1 MKATQCTAILNSFS
15 LSAVAQTATPQIAS
29 TPPRCSAI
37 CRSPSTA
44 IRSRLSSPISKHP
57 ADERSRGQI
66 QIEFQAELPSGGPNR
81 RLTLENLH
89 LSGIAALPGELSRP
103 VRSRY
108 SRCRAKTKRF
118 AVNLPIGLRAG
129 RCSFRF
135 VFAWGPADRVSLHD
149 RAGSASS
156 VRAASLEAARP
167 WSAQT
172 LFVLLCRIDQSG
184 RSACRVRRAS

>member
-1 MKATQCTAILNSFS
+1 MK
-15 LSAVAQTATPQIAS
+15 
-29 TPPRCSAI
+29 
-37 CRSPSTA
+37 
-44 IRSRLSSPISKHP
+44 
-57 ADERSRGQI
+57 ESRGQI

-118 AVNLPIGLRAG
+118 AVDLPIGLRAG

-135 VFAWGPADRVSLHD
+135 VFAWGPADRVSLCTI
-149 RAGSASS
+149 A
-156 VRAASLEAARP
+156 L
-167 WSAQT
+167 
-172 LFVLLCRIDQSG
+172 VLLARFALLLWRPRARGARKLSSCFSAALTVREVSMQSEAG
-184 RSACRVRRAS
+184 FVRSAAWRNNRGQRSCRRLTAC